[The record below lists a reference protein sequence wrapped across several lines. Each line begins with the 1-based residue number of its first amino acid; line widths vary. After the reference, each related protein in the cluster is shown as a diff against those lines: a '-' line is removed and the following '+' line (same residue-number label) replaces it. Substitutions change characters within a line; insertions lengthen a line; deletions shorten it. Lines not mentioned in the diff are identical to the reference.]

1 MEKKKKQNLFA
12 KSKNEAQGITLIA
25 LVITIIV
32 LLILA
37 AVSIATL
44 TGDNGILT
52 KAQTASEKTK
62 QETEKEQIKIAY
74 STVVTDKM
82 EKGEKGEKGV
92 TAGELEIELQKLE
105 PKATAVEG
113 AEEGKIE
120 VTFPSGNKY
129 TIDSNGKITGPT
141 NEGSGGSTSQGVAP
155 EVKVT
160 VEKTGDNKSIIKVEV
175 TNEVETVDSITV
187 TNLDTGDTP
196 VEVTVNG
203 KTGSVQVEKNG
214 TYKIEV
220 KATTEGVQKTGETT
234 IVVNVIPVTF
244 TTEQGKIDVIWVNK
258 ANQKI
263 DAPLV
268 PDTLPSGMK
277 KVYWEEDGT
286 EKKEGEAGFIESN
299 WYDYV
304 AGDNK
309 NDTKTSK
316 WANAINTIEGVESYF
331 VWIPRYAYRITYLT
345 TDGQVAG
352 YCDGDGIRDL
362 AGNKQPATQN
372 VKEDK
377 GIETV
382 EYNGFK
388 YIVHPAFE
396 GNVKNGGW
404 DSDLEGIWVGKYESA
419 RSTATEN
426 SAESGTTAIQIAPTV
441 KSWVDIDIGTM
452 YTNALNYDTTKDSH
466 LMKNSEW
473 GAVSYLTHSQYGRN
487 GNEVSINRCSDYI
500 TGMGRGTSTTAYKY
514 SEAEENQMYNGE
526 FGQLSSST
534 GNIYGTYDLS
544 GGARE
549 YVAAFNDK
557 VDDNDYETK
566 YGNSFAAPTN
576 PSTKYATK
584 YLSKDDDSGPPTYER
599 YYPGDAIYE
608 VNTGLTTAWF
618 RDLSFFIQLNNP
630 FFFRGGN
637 CNDNKMCRCVL
648 CNLRRWKR
656 LQQYFIPCDFTRCVE
671 NCKYF

>member
-1 MEKKKKQNLFA
+1 MKKEQLNRTNK
-12 KSKNEAQGITLIA
+12 GITLIA
-25 LVITIIV
+25 LVITVIV

-62 QETEKEQIKIAY
+62 EASVKEEIQTEIMAAFDNRGSFDAKTFKTKMQEAGATVTEEDGNIVVEKDGYEATIDAKTGEIKNFESSKGVKPQIKA
-74 STVVTDKM
+74 
-82 EKGEKGEKGV
+82 
-92 TAGELEIELQKLE
+92 
-105 PKATAVEG
+105 
-113 AEEGKIE
+113 
-120 VTFPSGNKY
+120 
-129 TIDSNGKITGPT
+129 
-141 NEGSGGSTSQGVAP
+141 
-155 EVKVT
+155 T
-160 VEKTGDNKSIIKVEV
+160 VEKTEDNKATIKVEV
-175 TNEVETVDSITV
+175 TNEVEKVDSIII

-196 VEVTVNG
+196 IEVTVNG
-203 KTGSVQVEKNG
+203 KTGSIQVEKNG

-220 KATTEGVQKTGETT
+220 KATTEGVQKAGETT
-234 IVVNVIPVTF
+234 ILVNVIPVEF
-244 TTEQGKIDVIWVNK
+244 TKAQGKIDVIWVNK
-258 ANQKI
+258 NNEKI
-263 DAPLV
+263 DKPLV
-268 PDTLPSGMK
+268 PEILPSGMK

-419 RSTATEN
+419 KDTATAEN
-426 SAESGTTAIQIAPTV
+426 SSSYGGDGTKIKIVPTV
-441 KSWVDIDIGTM
+441 RSYVGIDIGTI

-487 GNEVSINRCSDYI
+487 GNENEVSINRCSDYI
-500 TGMGRGTSTTAYKY
+500 TGMGSGDSTYSYSDATSEQKYDGTK
-514 SEAEENQMYNGE
+514 
-526 FGQLSSST
+526 GQLASST
-534 GNIYGTYDLS
+534 GNIYGVYDLS
-544 GGARE
+544 GGAYE

-557 VDDNDYETK
+557 VDSNDYEAK
-566 YGNSFAAPTN
+566 YGDSFAAPTN

-584 YLSKDDDSGPPTYER
+584 YISQDDDSSTPTYEK
-599 YYPGDAIYE
+599 YYPGDATYE
-608 VNTGLTTAWF
+608 VYKGSNKAWND
-618 RDLSFFIQLNNP
+618 DLSYLVYSSTP
-630 FFFRGGN
+630 FFDRGGGN
-637 CNDNKMCRCVL
+637 MIDAQAGVFCSFAISGLASNDRSFRVVL
-648 CNLRRWKR
+648 
-656 LQQYFIPCDFTRCVE
+656 PGV
-671 NCKYF
+671 